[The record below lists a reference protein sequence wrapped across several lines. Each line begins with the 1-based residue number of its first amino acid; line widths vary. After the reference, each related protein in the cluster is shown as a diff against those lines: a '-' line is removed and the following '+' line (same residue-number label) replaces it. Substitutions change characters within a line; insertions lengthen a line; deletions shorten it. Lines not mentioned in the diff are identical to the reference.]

1 MNLEEPKKQ
10 RWLNARV
17 IAWGLFDLGITIF
30 SMNIIS
36 RYFGPWVIDEKHG
49 SEFIFNLSWSISIFI
64 AAILQVLL
72 SPISDELGR
81 RRVFVVCFTM
91 LCVAACS
98 LIGMAPTLFMGL
110 ALFALANIG
119 YQVATVFYYAM
130 LGDVTDE
137 RHKGRIS
144 GVGVGLGYV
153 GSITGLLVS
162 QKFVDPS
169 KNSYSDI
176 FGITAS
182 LVFVFSLPL
191 FFFVKERP
199 GLVHFNLAESLRNSI
214 GSFLITLRRVRSH
227 PTMFFFFLGCLLA
240 LDGVETVVVNMSL
253 YCDKVVGLDKSAG
266 VVIPLVWKS
275 RELFR
280 FTVSEINFF
289 LIVSTFFAVF
299 GAFIIG
305 HIADKTDRY
314 KTLLG
319 VIIVWMI
326 ALVLAMFSVQSDHR
340 IRHKLFFC
348 ITGPLFGIGFGGIWT
363 VGRAYLLDIC
373 HPEERSQMFA
383 LFGLVGRG
391 AAILGPLV
399 WAFVFKLS
407 ELSENYLHLGERK
420 TYRLALLAIFILVSF
435 GFLILLRA
443 KPKKEKAFR

>member
-1 MNLEEPKKQ
+1 MNWEEPKKQ

-17 IAWGLFDLGITIF
+17 IAWGLFDLGVTIF

-36 RYFGPWVIDEKHG
+36 RYFGPWVIDEQHG
-49 SEFIFNLSWSISIFI
+49 TEFAFNVSWSVSIFI
-64 AAILQVLL
+64 AAILQILL

-81 RRVFVVCFTM
+81 RKIFVICFTM
-91 LCVAACS
+91 LCITACS
-98 LIGMAPTLFMGL
+98 LIGTMPTLLMGL
-110 ALFALANIG
+110 TLFVLANIG
-119 YQVATVFYYAM
+119 YQVATVFYFAM
-130 LGDVTDE
+130 LGDVADE
-137 RHKGRIS
+137 RHKARIS

-162 QKFVDPS
+162 QKFVDPIQ
-169 KNSYSDI
+169 NNYSSV
-176 FGITAS
+176 FGVTAL
-182 LVFVFSLPL
+182 LVLIFSLPL
-191 FFFVKERP
+191 FLFLKERP

-214 GSFLITLRRVRSH
+214 GSFSITLRRVRSH

-240 LDGVETVVVNMSL
+240 LDGVETVTINMSL

-266 VVIPLVWKS
+266 VIIPLMWKG

-280 FTVSEINFF
+280 FTVSEINSF
-289 LIVSTFFAVF
+289 LIVSTFCAVL

-314 KTLLG
+314 KTLLA
-319 VIIVWMI
+319 VIIVWML
-326 ALVLAMFSVQSDHR
+326 ALLLAMFSVQSDYR
-340 IRHKLFFC
+340 IRHKLFFW

-373 HPEERSQMFA
+373 HPEERGQMFA

-399 WAFVFKLS
+399 WAMVFK
-407 ELSENYLHLGERK
+407 LSENYLHLGERK
-420 TYRLALLAIFILVSF
+420 TYRLALFAILVLVF
-435 GFLILLRA
+435 LGFLILLRA
-443 KPKKEKAFR
+443 KPKTEKSFR